1 MIPFQKDFLIRE
13 LKRSYAAAL
22 RLSVQSLAQEI
33 NDIGFQCLGCGQ
45 CCQGDDNS
53 VVVFPFEIRRI
64 RAKTD
69 LDWLQIAR
77 PPKDGEWD
85 SNGDFHTLEWRLK
98 KIGSGCRFYQKGKC
112 AIYSFRP
119 LLCRTYPFY
128 LVDGELCCSECS
140 GLGRKMEMD
149 RAREIAGQLI
159 LRHITEIKE
168 AIALT
173 ERYED
178 FQRGNCQEDGSY
190 VVHDSEGEHRFPRFT
205 APRSSPHPRSCQ

>member
-64 RAKTD
+64 MAKTD
-69 LDWLQIAR
+69 LDWLEVAG
-77 PPKDGEWD
+77 PPEEGEWD

-98 KIGSGCRFYQKGKC
+98 KIESRCRFYQKGKC
-112 AIYSFRP
+112 AIYGSRP

-128 LVDGELCCSECS
+128 LVEGKLCCSECP
-140 GLGRKMEMD
+140 GLGLKIEMD
-149 RAREIAGQLI
+149 TAREIAGQLI
-159 LRHITEIKE
+159 SRHITEIEE

-178 FQRGNCQEDGSY
+178 FQRGSCQEGGSY